1 MNVGRRMSHPV
12 ITVQPNVP
20 ITQAHEL
27 MARENINQ
35 CPVVKGGKMV
45 GLITEKDILKAY
57 PSTATTLAVWE
68 ITSLIEKIKVE
79 DIMLKE
85 FKTVEEH
92 TPIEVAARIL
102 VDDKISALPVLKGHE
117 LVGIIT
123 EHDVFK
129 IMLEMLG
136 ARRPG
141 VRFSVLM
148 ANQPGEIAKLSQA
161 IYKNGGDITALSTF
175 EGDAVSNFFITMKVD
190 GIDEKKLRQIVE
202 PLVLEMIS
210 LGEFKD

>member
-12 ITVQPNVP
+12 ITVPPNMP
-20 ITQAHEL
+20 ITKAHEL

-35 CPVVKGGKMV
+35 CPVVKNGKLI
-45 GLITEKDILKAY
+45 GLITEKDVLKAY

-68 ITSLIEKIKVE
+68 ITSLLEKISVE
-79 DIMLKE
+79 DIMLKN
-85 FKTVEEH
+85 FQTVQEDTAIEE
-92 TPIEVAARIL
+92 AARVL
-102 VDDKISALPVLKGHE
+102 VDHKISALPVLRGKE

-123 EHDVFK
+123 EADIFK

-148 ANQPGEIAKLSQA
+148 HNQPGEIAKLSQA
-161 IYKNGGDITALSTF
+161 IYQSGGDITALSTF
-175 EGDAVSNFFITMKVD
+175 EGDSTSNFMITMKVD
-190 GIDEKKLRQIVE
+190 GIELQRLKELVE
-202 PLVLEMIS
+202 PLVLDLLTI
-210 LGEFKD
+210 DTA

>member
-12 ITVQPNVP
+12 ITIPPNMPV
-20 ITQAHEL
+20 TKAHEL

-35 CPVVKGGKMV
+35 CPVVKSGKLV
-45 GLITEKDILKAY
+45 GLVTEKDILKAY
-57 PSTATTLAVWE
+57 PSSATTLAVWE
-68 ITSLIEKIKVE
+68 ITSLVEKIKVE
-79 DIMLKE
+79 DIMIKQ
-85 FKTVEEH
+85 FQTVQED

-102 VDDKISALPVLKGHE
+102 VDHEISALPVMRGKE

-123 EHDVFK
+123 EADLFK

-148 ANQPGEIAKLSQA
+148 QNRPGEIAKLSQA
-161 IYKNGGDITALSTF
+161 IYNNGGDITALSTF
-175 EGDAVSNFFITMKVD
+175 EGDAISNFLITMKVD
-190 GIDEKKLRQIVE
+190 GIEQQALMGIVE
-202 PLVLEMIS
+202 PLVIS
-210 LGEFKD
+210 LLAIGTS